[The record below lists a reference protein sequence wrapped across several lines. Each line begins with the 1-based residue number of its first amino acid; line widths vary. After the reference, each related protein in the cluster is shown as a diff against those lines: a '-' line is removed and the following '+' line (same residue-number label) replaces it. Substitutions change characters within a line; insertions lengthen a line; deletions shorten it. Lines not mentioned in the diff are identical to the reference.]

1 VKTIDDAPF
10 LDMFSEDFQADP
22 VTAIDGLRDQS
33 WLVRTPIGGLAIGRA
48 QVQALLADRHL
59 RSSVPDIVRMQGV
72 TEGVLFDRLNSSVIA
87 LEGEDHI
94 RLRKLVS
101 RAFTP
106 RAVDVHRAD
115 MRDTL
120 NRLVAPLVGVGRC
133 DFMAA
138 VAEHYPIEV
147 MCHLLGVPDE
157 DHEDFARWN
166 RAITWALS
174 FQLSEHRDD
183 VEWGMGH
190 MEDYVTGL
198 MVDRRLRP
206 RQDLVT
212 ALVQAEEADDRL
224 SDQEVQSMI
233 AALLFAGYD
242 TTRNQLG
249 LAMWLFAEHPK
260 QWKLLAADSGLAARA
275 VEEVMRF
282 RGAVAAAPRIVAED
296 FELDGYC
303 LSAGT
308 MLALSTSAANHD
320 PGAYDDP
327 RAFDISVEREAH
339 FTFGG
344 GPHYCLGASLAR
356 AEMQEALPILA
367 AAMPELAL
375 DGEPTW
381 RPPFGIF
388 GPETLPIRFGPS

>member
-1 VKTIDDAPF
+1 
-10 LDMFSEDFQADP
+10 
-22 VTAIDGLRDQS
+22 
-33 WLVRTPIGGLAIGRA
+33 
-48 QVQALLADRHL
+48 LADRRL

-72 TEGVLFDRLNSSVIA
+72 TEGVLFERLSSSVLA
-87 LEGEDHI
+87 LEGDDHI

-115 MRDTL
+115 MRETL
-120 NRLVAPLVGVGRC
+120 RRLVTPLLPAGQC

-166 RAITWALS
+166 KAITWALS
-174 FQLSEHRDD
+174 FQLAEHRED
-183 VEWGMGH
+183 VEWGFGH
-190 MEDYVTGL
+190 MDDYVSGL
-198 MVDRRLRP
+198 TADRRIRP
-206 RQDLVT
+206 RDDLVT

-224 SDQEVQSMI
+224 SDLEVRSMI

-249 LAMWLFAEHPK
+249 LAMWLFAEHPE
-260 QWKLLAADSGLAARA
+260 QWQLLAADPTLAARA

-282 RGAVAAAPRIVAED
+282 HGVVAAAPRMVVED
-296 FELDGYC
+296 FDLDGYH

-308 MLALSTSAANHD
+308 LLALSTGAANHD
-320 PGAYDDP
+320 PDVYASP
-327 RAFDISVEREAH
+327 RVFDITAEREPH

-367 AAMPELAL
+367 EGMPHLAL

-388 GPETLPIRFGPS
+388 GPETLPIRFGPRQRPS